1 MKINKVLALCLSPD
15 QGGLE
20 LYFTKLV
27 QHYRNKGDK
36 IHAACVKK
44 SYISKIITYNK
55 VECTPKGFFKYLI
68 NFFVLRKYII
78 KNKLN
83 IIHVSWSKDIYIAV
97 ILKLLTPGD
106 IKIIYYRQM
115 KIPHSKK
122 TFYHKFF
129 YRNIDLVLV
138 ITDKLCEEAYR
149 NLPIDKDK
157 VQKLIYGISKPKS
170 KMKLN
175 KSDFMMSNN
184 IDPEIFSVGIFSRV
198 EEQKGQHLV
207 LEAMNISS
215 NKMQL
220 CIIGHIMSKQ
230 YKEDLLINAKIY
242 HLTNYLKFI
251 NFVDSPMSFMP
262 FFDLVILPT
271 YEETFGLVAA
281 EAMIMGV
288 PVIGSDAGGVPE
300 IISHGTNGLLFD
312 TKNASDLSKKIDTL
326 YENKTL
332 RDSLVS
338 NASKYAYER
347 YDYDKHFDKLEEIF
361 DALYK

>member
-27 QHYRNKGDK
+27 QHYRNRGYKM
-36 IHAACVKK
+36 HVACMKS
-44 SYISKIITYNK
+44 SYIAKSITDNK
-55 VECTPKGFFKYLI
+55 AECTNTRFLKDII
-68 NFFVLRKYII
+68 NFLVLRKYII

-83 IIHVSWSKDIYIAV
+83 ILHVSWSKDIFMAV
-97 ILKLLTPGD
+97 MLKLLTPGN
-106 IKIIYYRQM
+106 IKIIFYRQM
-115 KIPHSKK
+115 KIPHSK
-122 TFYHKFF
+122 TIFYHKFF
-129 YRNIDLVLV
+129 YRNIDLLLV
-138 ITDKLCEEAYR
+138 ITDKLYEEAHM

-157 VQKLIYGISKPKS
+157 IKKLIYGINKPQS
-170 KMKLN
+170 NIKLN
-175 KSDFMMSNN
+175 KSDFMRSNN
-184 IDPEIFSVGIFSRV
+184 IDPEIFSIGIFSRV

-207 LEAMNISS
+207 LDAMNMSS
-215 NKMQL
+215 NQMQL
-220 CIIGHIMSKQ
+220 CIIGHVMSEQ

-251 NFVDSPMSFMP
+251 NFVDSPMSYMP

-271 YEETFGLVAA
+271 YEETFGLVVA

-300 IISHGTNGLLFD
+300 IISHGTNGLLFE
-312 TKNASDLSKKIDTL
+312 TKNSSDLSKKIDML

-332 RDSLVS
+332 REQLVS
-338 NASKYAYER
+338 NAYEYAYKR
-347 YDYDKHFDKLEEIF
+347 YDYDKHFDRLEEIF
-361 DALYK
+361 DSL